1 MIQQGQVFKL
11 KATGVDGEP
20 LWAYRYRV
28 AGRDSVRRQAG
39 GFTTKA
45 EAQRALQNR
54 LARLLPGGRA
64 ETLTLAEWVEEYL
77 GAHQG
82 ERVTIAKLRW
92 LLGKATA
99 ALGEVR
105 LAELSPDQVSAWRL
119 TVPEGHR
126 FEATQALRQVL
137 NRAVD
142 WKLIDDNPAKRV
154 PNPGRRCRE
163 QRPFD
168 SWAQIRSLAERLG
181 PTYGPMVLFAAATGL
196 RPSEL
201 FALEQQRRRPCR
213 RCRPDPTGV
222 CERTGQAHQDAAQQ
236 TRGSAAGD
244 RARGARPATAAGRQ
258 PAALPER
265 ARRPPRL
272 PQLQPSPLEARPES
286 GRDRAAARPLRPA
299 PHLRHLRAPRRRPGV
314 RPLTLHGHEHRDDRP
329 PLRPPRSRQPRA
341 RRLAPRRARARAGRG
356 RWVDVGPQ
364 GRKAAQRHGFQ
375 ASREPF
381 AAGGG
386 RSVDV
391 EVWNRHAQ
399 GSQKGLISRN
409 FSKPSDGLE
418 PSTPSLPWR
427 CSTN

>member
-11 KATGVDGEP
+11 KATSVDGEP
-20 LWAYRYRV
+20 LWSYRYRF
-28 AGRDSVRRQAG
+28 AGRDSARRPVGA
-39 GFTTKA
+39 FTTKA

-137 NRAVD
+137 NRAVN

-154 PNPGRRCRE
+154 PNPARRCRE

-168 SWAQIRSLAERLG
+168 SWQQIRSLAEQLG
-181 PTYGPMVLFAAATGL
+181 PTHGPMVLFAAATGL

-201 FALEQQRRRPCR
+201 FALEQRDVDRASGVVHVRRAYANGRVKHTKTRLSR
-213 RCRPDPTGV
+213 RAVPLQGIALEVLARLRAREDSPVLFPNADGGHLDFRNFNRRHWKPV
-222 CERTGQAHQDAAQQ
+222 QK
-236 TRGSAAGD
+236 AAGID
-244 RARGARPATAAGRQ
+244 PLRDLSALRHTYATFALRAGVPVF
-258 PAALPER
+258 ALSRFMGTSIAMIDLHYGHLAVDSHEHAVSLLDALALER
-265 ARRPPRL
+265 AVDAGWT
-272 PQLQPSPLEARPES
+272 SARK
-286 GRDRAAARPLRPA
+286 AARP
-299 PHLRHLRAPRRRPGV
+299 
-314 RPLTLHGHEHRDDRP
+314 HRDTVFRP
-329 PLRPPRSRQPRA
+329 RQKPLS
-341 RRLAPRRARARAGRG
+341 
-356 RWVDVGPQ
+356 
-364 GRKAAQRHGFQ
+364 
-375 ASREPF
+375 
-381 AAGGG
+381 AGGG

-391 EVWNRHAQ
+391 DV
-399 GSQKGLISRN
+399 
-409 FSKPSDGLE
+409 
-418 PSTPSLPWR
+418 
-427 CSTN
+427 

>member
-1 MIQQGQVFKL
+1 MSR
-11 KATGVDGEP
+11 
-20 LWAYRYRV
+20 WAYRYRV
-28 AGRDSVRRQAG
+28 AGRDSARRQAG

-137 NRAVD
+137 NRAVN

-154 PNPGRRCRE
+154 PNPARRCRE

-168 SWAQIRSLAERLG
+168 SWQQIRSLAEQLG
-181 PTYGPMVLFAAATGL
+181 PTHGPMVLFAAATGL

-201 FALEQQRRRPCR
+201 FALEQRDVDRASGVVHVRRAYANGRVKHTKTRLSR
-213 RCRPDPTGV
+213 RAVPLQGIALEVLARLRAREDSPVLFPNADGGHLDFRNFNRRHWKPV
-222 CERTGQAHQDAAQQ
+222 QK
-236 TRGSAAGD
+236 AAGID
-244 RARGARPATAAGRQ
+244 PLRDLSALRHTYATFALRAGVPVF
-258 PAALPER
+258 ALSRFMGTSIAMIDLHYGHLAVDSHEHAVSLLDALALER
-265 ARRPPRL
+265 AVDAGWT
-272 PQLQPSPLEARPES
+272 SARK
-286 GRDRAAARPLRPA
+286 AARP
-299 PHLRHLRAPRRRPGV
+299 
-314 RPLTLHGHEHRDDRP
+314 HRDTVFRP
-329 PLRPPRSRQPRA
+329 RQKPLS
-341 RRLAPRRARARAGRG
+341 
-356 RWVDVGPQ
+356 
-364 GRKAAQRHGFQ
+364 
-375 ASREPF
+375 
-381 AAGGG
+381 AGGG

-391 EVWNRHAQ
+391 DV
-399 GSQKGLISRN
+399 
-409 FSKPSDGLE
+409 
-418 PSTPSLPWR
+418 
-427 CSTN
+427 